1 MPEEEHQHPV
11 MVKPLPSIL
20 DEMEATEK
28 SLREGLDELWKTI
41 VETKKATAEAR
52 EAAGE
57 AEKAALKAAE
67 EATRVTEVK
76 VAEARSALEQAM
88 ASLREWVELKFQT
101 MKDAQLLLEGKL
113 IRLNEAMVAYI
124 NADQEGAVARAKA
137 FNAKIK
143 E

>member
-1 MPEEEHQHPV
+1 MQKTNEVPKI
-11 MVKPLPSIL
+11 MTTPLPAIL
-20 DEMEATEK
+20 DEMAALEK
-28 SLREGLDELWKTI
+28 SLLDALDEVWKAI
-41 VETKKATAEAR
+41 AETRKATVEAR
-52 EAAGE
+52 EAAAE
-57 AEKAALKAAE
+57 AEKAGLKAAE
-67 EATRVTEVK
+67 EATRVAEVK

-88 ASLREWVELKFQT
+88 ASLREWVESKFQT
-101 MKDAQLLLEGKL
+101 MKDAQLLLESRL